1 MITAKDHIW
10 DAYIKAHPD
19 ARSYRVKTVPGYQKL
34 CVIVGQEN
42 SGGRYSRLAQCIE
55 EMPVLM
61 TVDPLT
67 VDWQPEMN
75 RYFVDL
81 MIEQV
86 HGGNKIDHTFNEQA
100 WAHMVK
106 IFNDKFGLTCDK
118 YSLEKQYVSL
128 MKDCNEISGLL
139 SHRGFAWDGTRQ
151 KVTADDAT
159 WEDHVKGHP
168 EAIAYKNKVL
178 DSYLDLCFIQRKD
191 VSDTRLGD
199 PGPPM
204 QNEETAMKVEIVM
217 DGLQGNEQFP
227 VEDIEISDAQK
238 RRPATVAELSCKA
251 QKIGKEMRCVVSAFA
266 NKKESKNHMSIESAI
281 ETLQTIPDI
290 DDELLLDACDLLED
304 ERKAKTFLALDATLR
319 KKWLLRKL
327 RPKESQ

>member
-1 MITAKDHIW
+1 M
-10 DAYIKAHPD
+10 
-19 ARSYRVKTVPGYQKL
+19 Q
-34 CVIVGQEN
+34 
-42 SGGRYSRLAQCIE
+42 
-55 EMPVLM
+55 
-61 TVDPLT
+61 
-67 VDWQPEMN
+67 
-75 RYFVDL
+75 
-81 MIEQV
+81 
-86 HGGNKIDHTFNEQA
+86 
-100 WAHMVK
+100 
-106 IFNDKFGLTCDK
+106 
-118 YSLEKQYVSL
+118 
-128 MKDCNEISGLL
+128 
-139 SHRGFAWDGTRQ
+139 
-151 KVTADDAT
+151 
-159 WEDHVKGHP
+159 GHP

-178 DSYLDLCFIQRKD
+178 DSYLDLCFIQRNE
-191 VSDTRLGD
+191 VPDTRLGD

-238 RRPATVAELSCKA
+238 KRPATVAELSCKA